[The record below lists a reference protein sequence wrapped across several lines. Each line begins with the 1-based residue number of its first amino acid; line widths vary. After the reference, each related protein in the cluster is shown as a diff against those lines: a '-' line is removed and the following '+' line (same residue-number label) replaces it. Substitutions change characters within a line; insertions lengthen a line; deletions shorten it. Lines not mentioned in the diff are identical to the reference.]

1 MKLSGTGKSLGRGV
15 VNYSGSRKSKVNLLP
30 QVIRDQLHAF
40 IRSGD
45 MHQTDIR
52 EAINQM
58 IEEAGLP
65 EDAKLSRTGLNRYA
79 QKFEGVGER
88 IRQSR
93 EVAEVWISKLGQA
106 PTSDV
111 GKLLQEF
118 VRTMA
123 FETSMKLMDEAAED
137 GAEPISPKAL
147 GQLALVVQRIEAASM
162 SSIKVEKEIRDALL
176 EEQRKK
182 LDKLETKAGVTKD
195 TLSIIRQE
203 LGIV

>member
-1 MKLSGTGKSLGRGV
+1 MQLSS
-15 VNYSGSRKSKVNLLP
+15 SRKSKVNLLP

-123 FETSMKLMDEAAED
+123 FETSMKLMDEAAEE

-162 SSIKVEKEIRDALL
+162 SSLKVEKEIRSAFAVEAANTAEKVAKTAGLTKEGVELL
-176 EEQRKK
+176 KRE
-182 LDKLETKAGVTKD
+182 
-195 TLSIIRQE
+195 I
-203 LGIV
+203 LGIA

>member
-1 MKLSGTGKSLGRGV
+1 MRDLEKPKT
-15 VNYSGSRKSKVNLLP
+15 NRKSKVNLLP
-30 QVIRDQLHAF
+30 LEIRDQLHALL
-40 IRSGD
+40 RSGT
-45 MHQTDIR
+45 MHQKDIR
-52 EAINQM
+52 EEINQM
-58 IEEAGLP
+58 IEEFGLP
-65 EDAKLSRTGLNRYA
+65 EEYKVSRTGFNNYA
-79 QKFEGVGER
+79 KRFEKLGER

-93 EVAEVWISKLGQA
+93 EVAEVWTAKLGQA

-123 FETSMKLMDEAAED
+123 FETSMKMMDAAEQED
-137 GAEPISPKAL
+137 AEPISPKAL
-147 GQLALVVQRIEAASM
+147 GQLALVVQRIEAAAM
-162 SSIKVEKEIRDALL
+162 SSIKVEEKIREAVL

-182 LDKLETKAGVTKD
+182 LDKLESKAGVTKD

>member
-1 MKLSGTGKSLGRGV
+1 MQL
-15 VNYSGSRKSKVNLLP
+15 SGSRKSKVNLLP

-162 SSIKVEKEIRDALL
+162 SSLKVEKEIRSAFAI
-176 EEQRKK
+176 EVA
-182 LDKLETKAGVTKD
+182 DKTEKIVKTAGLTAETAADIK
-195 TLSIIRQE
+195 RQI
-203 LGIV
+203 LGIAK